1 MRLARPLQVAAFV
14 VSAAGAVWAASRM
27 PVAGDRPYDVEI
39 VPPAPMLRL
48 LSLGHPTLAA
58 NMYWLRTVQ
67 YIGEPRARRRGWDR
81 LLPLADLVTDLDPGH
96 GYAYQVTGVVL
107 GSVDR
112 IEQSN
117 AILEKGMRNVPDR
130 YILPYLRAFNA
141 FYYQGDY
148 AAAGEFVEIAART
161 PGAPAHLRQNVLAM
175 YVKGR
180 RADAAIA
187 FLRQALDAAEDEE
200 SRKAIASQLEQ
211 AIFEREAEVVDEAIA
226 AYRERHG
233 IAPWSVELLIT
244 DGFLRALPAEPFGG
258 QWILG
263 DDGRA
268 RSTAHGHRLRPPE
281 PGAAAHAAPRFDP
294 GVYDTERRFR

>member
-1 MRLARPLQVAAFV
+1 MRLSRPLQVAAFIV
-14 VSAAGAVWAASRM
+14 FAAGAVWGASRM

-39 VPPAPMLRL
+39 VPPAPVLRL

-58 NMYWLRTVQ
+58 NLYWLRTVQ
-67 YIGEPRARRRGWDR
+67 YIGEPRAKRRGWDR

-107 GSVDR
+107 SSVDR
-112 IEQSN
+112 IDESN
-117 AILEKGMRNVPDR
+117 AVFEKGMRNVPDR

-148 AAAGEFVEIAART
+148 AAAGHFVETAART
-161 PGAPAHLRQNVLAM
+161 PGAPEHLRQNVLAM

-180 RADAAIA
+180 RADAAMA
-187 FLRQALDAAEDEE
+187 FLREALDAAEDEE

-211 AIFEREAEVVDEAIA
+211 ALFEREAERVDEAIA
-226 AYRERHG
+226 AYRARHG
-233 IAPWSVELLIT
+233 IAPWSVELLVAE
-244 DGFLRALPAEPFGG
+244 GLVRELPPEPFGG

-268 RSTAHGHRLRPPE
+268 RSTSHAYRLRSAE
-281 PGAAAHAAPRFDP
+281 AGDAHAAPRFDP
-294 GVYDTERRFR
+294 GAYDTERRFR